1 MNIKFKFMNNVKSV
15 NVAPSSDS
23 GHYVENAKEV
33 VNLDEVNDTFLVKGK
48 SILTTKNH
56 TTLEMKEDCLITCQ
70 VVYDP
75 FDKAFEKSR
84 D

>member
-1 MNIKFKFMNNVKSV
+1 METKTKV

-23 GHYVENAKEV
+23 GHYVEKAKQV
-33 VNLDEVNDTFLVKGK
+33 VNIDKANETFLVRGV
-48 SILTTKNH
+48 SELTTKNH
-56 TTLEMKEDCLITCQ
+56 TTLKMKEDCLITCQ

-75 FDKAFEKSR
+75 FAKAFERSR

>member
-1 MNIKFKFMNNVKSV
+1 METVKKV

-23 GHYVENAKEV
+23 GHYVEKAKQV
-33 VNLDEVNDTFLVKGK
+33 INLDEANETFLVKGE
-48 SILTTKNH
+48 SELTTKNH
-56 TTLEMKEDCLITCQ
+56 TTLKMKEDCLITCQ

-75 FDKAFEKSR
+75 FAKAFERSR

>member
-1 MNIKFKFMNNVKSV
+1 METLKKV

-23 GHYVENAKEV
+23 GHYIEKAKQV
-33 VNLDEVNDTFLVKGK
+33 INLDEVNETFLVEGE
-48 SILTTKNH
+48 SDLTTKNH
-56 TTLEMKEDCLITCQ
+56 TTLKNQESCLITCQ

-75 FDKAFEKSR
+75 FAKAFEKSR